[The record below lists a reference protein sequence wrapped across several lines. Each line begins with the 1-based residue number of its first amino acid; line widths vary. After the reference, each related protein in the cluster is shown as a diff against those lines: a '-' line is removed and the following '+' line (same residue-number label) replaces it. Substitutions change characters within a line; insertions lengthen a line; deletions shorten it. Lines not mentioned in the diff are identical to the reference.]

1 MLEDYKI
8 FGDVIVMDTTYKK
21 NKYNLICALFVRINN
36 HLKNTVFAWAFMR
49 GETVESFVWLLNTFI
64 KSMGEKCLETIFT
77 DQDAAM

>member
-36 HLKNTVFAWAFMR
+36 HLKNTVFA
-49 GETVESFVWLLNTFI
+49 
-64 KSMGEKCLETIFT
+64 
-77 DQDAAM
+77 